1 MATHDPSPPR
11 HTIHN
16 LRHDD
21 KHMASNRGS
30 SLTHLSSLLQRSEDR
45 DLSEERDVCPLGQS
59 LAAVVRGREDADGA
73 DEMGKLGERFVQ
85 LRHDGIR
92 DVVSKI
98 VPITAFRHFKL
109 DMKRNTKT
117 NIHFTHVL
125 DNADDSDARA
135 LAEANLLPHIG
146 ERHLLRRGDDDSAVD
161 AHITQEVHNG
171 DVLIGGARRR

>member
-45 DLSEERDVCPLGQS
+45 DPSEERNVCPLGQS

-85 LRHDGIR
+85 LRHDGVR

-117 NIHFTHVL
+117 H
-125 DNADDSDARA
+125 
-135 LAEANLLPHIG
+135 LPHIG
-146 ERHLLRRGDDDSAVD
+146 ERHLLRRGDDHSAVD
-161 AHITQEVHNG
+161 THITQEVYNG